1 MRGDQHWSPLIRVE
15 DEVDVVH
22 DFLHTPSTIGMVGD
36 VRTLGIPR
44 CAKDYGNITT

>member
-1 MRGDQHWSPLIRVE
+1 MRGDQHWSPLCRVE

-22 DFLHTPSTIGMVGD
+22 NVLHTPCTIGMVRD
-36 VRTLGIPR
+36 VLTLGIPR